1 MKLER
6 PQNPAKKYRAVFSDG
21 THTEFG
27 SAGMD
32 DFTKTHDVEQRRRYL
47 NRHRAHENWADGKSA
62 GALSRYILWGD
73 STSVQVNLMN
83 YKLRF
88 PNL

>member
-1 MKLER
+1 MRLER
-6 PQNPAKKYRAVFSDG
+6 PENPEKKYRAVFNDG

-32 DFTKTHDVEQRRRYL
+32 DYTKTHDADQRRRYL
-47 NRHRAHENWADGKSA
+47 NRHRAHEDWENGKSA
-62 GALSRYILWGD
+62 GALSRWILWGPF
-73 STSVQVNLMN
+73 TSIQANLR
-83 YKLRF
+83 YFKGKF